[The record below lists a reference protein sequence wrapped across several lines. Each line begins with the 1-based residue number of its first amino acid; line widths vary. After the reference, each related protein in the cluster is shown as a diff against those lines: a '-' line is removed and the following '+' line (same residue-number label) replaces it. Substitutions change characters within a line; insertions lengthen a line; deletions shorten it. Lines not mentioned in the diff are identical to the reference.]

1 MLISKLEKNKA
12 MKSEDK
18 AEIMKTLEVLTKK
31 ITKLKDEV
39 KAAFP
44 GRCLPK
50 SIKAKTQMQK
60 QLLDT
65 ELDLYKKMQAGE
77 EVTELR
83 RKYTELQLETAKRGI
98 LSSGRGRGIH
108 SRGRGTAHGCGRG
121 RGRGRGRGV
130 PGHAVVDHRPRALE
144 ISAFTESDREDL
156 LPHFAQYGEIED
168 CQIDD
173 SSLHAVI
180 TFKTRVAAVHGA
192 RFKGQDLKLAW
203 NKPIANISAVETEE
217 IEADEEEFQEESL
230 VDDSLLQDDD
240 EEEEDN
246 ESRSWRR

>member
-1 MLISKLEKNKA
+1 
-12 MKSEDK
+12 
-18 AEIMKTLEVLTKK
+18 MKTLEVLTKN

-39 KAAFP
+39 KATSP

-50 SIKAKTQMQK
+50 SIKTKTQMQK
-60 QLLDT
+60 ELLDT

-83 RKYTELQLETAKRGI
+83 RKYTELQLEAAKRGI
-98 LSSGRGRGIH
+98 LSSGRGRGVH
-108 SRGRGTAHGCGRG
+108 SRGRGAAHGRGRGRGRVRG

-130 PGHAVVDHRPRALE
+130 LGHAVVDHRPRALE

-173 SSLHAVI
+173 SSLHAII
-180 TFKTRVAAVHGA
+180 TFKTRAEAEAAAVHGA

-203 NKPIANISAVETEE
+203 NKPITNISAVEAEE
-217 IEADEEEFQEESL
+217 VEPDEEEQREIIIA
-230 VDDSLLQDDD
+230 
-240 EEEEDN
+240 
-246 ESRSWRR
+246 